1 MRSGGV
7 IASVALAARLL
18 QAQPLP
24 VDRTIANPA
33 SVYCVEQGG
42 RVEIV
47 TADKGQIGICV
58 LPDGR
63 RIEEWEFFRA
73 GRAGTRKGNLRGR

>member
-1 MRSGGV
+1 MRGGGM
-7 IASVALAARLL
+7 IAFFALAAGLV

-24 VDRTIANPA
+24 IDRTIANPA
-33 SVYCVEQGG
+33 SVYCVQQGG

-47 TADKGQIGICV
+47 DTDKGQIGICV

-73 GRAGTRKGNLRGR
+73 SQQR